1 MISRNIEKHL
11 PHPCKKCDF
20 KTFRLK
26 ELSKHINRQ
35 HKDKSMLSCEKCK
48 FYIKTKQFVNQH
60 LLKHSNSELKE
71 KYAVKLV
78 DDKKKIYYCNDCK
91 YQNPA
96 YTNLKQHV
104 GTYHLGIKYQ
114 CE

>member
-1 MISRNIEKHL
+1 
-11 PHPCKKCDF
+11 
-20 KTFRLK
+20 
-26 ELSKHINRQ
+26 
-35 HKDKSMLSCEKCK
+35 MLSCEKCK
-48 FYIKTKQFVNQH
+48 FYITTKQFVNQH

-104 GTYHLGIKYQ
+104 ETYHLGIKYQ
-114 CE
+114 CD